1 MSGSITAEQFAADLN
16 LVAPAPAATPT
27 PVPQFAPYTT
37 GPADRW
43 DLIAWR
49 AYGDPT
55 QIAPIIAANPTVAI
69 SPVLPQGITVFCPL
83 ITPPAPAANTL
94 PWSP

>member
-1 MSGSITAEQFAADLN
+1 MSGSVMTPAEFAAAYGM
-16 LVAPAPAATPT
+16 VPAGTAAAPPT
-27 PVPQFAPYTT
+27 PQYLSYVT

-43 DLIAWR
+43 DTIAWR

-55 QIAPIIAANPTVAI
+55 QVSGLIMGNATVPI
-69 SPVLPQGITVFCPL
+69 SPVLPQGATIYCPL
-83 ITPPAPAANTL
+83 IAAPGSAAGTT

>member
-1 MSGSITAEQFAADLN
+1 MTPAAFAAAYN
-16 LVAPAPAATPT
+16 LAPASGTVQPASPSA
-27 PVPQFAPYTT
+27 VAYTT

-49 AYGDPT
+49 VYGDPT
-55 QIAPIIAANPTVAI
+55 QINAIIMANPTVAI
-69 SPVLPQGITVFCPL
+69 SPVLPQGVVLYCPL
-83 ITPPAPAANTL
+83 IRPAGPAANST

>member
-1 MSGSITAEQFAADLN
+1 MLTPAEFAASYGM
-16 LVAPAPAATPT
+16 VPAGTAAPAAS
-27 PVPQFAPYTT
+27 PQFLAYVTT
-37 GPADRW
+37 MDDRW

-55 QIAPIIAANPTVAI
+55 KISELVLANNTVAI
-69 SPVLPQGITVFCPL
+69 SPVLPQGIEIYCPL
-83 ITPPAPAANTL
+83 LAPPAPAAGST

>member
-16 LVAPAPAATPT
+16 LVAPAAAATPT
-27 PVPQFAPYTT
+27 AVPQFAPYTT

-83 ITPPAPAANTL
+83 IAAGGASGTGL

>member
-1 MSGSITAEQFAADLN
+1 MSGTVMTPAAFAAAYGM
-16 LVAPAPAATPT
+16 VPAGTAAGPATPQYLAY
-27 PVPQFAPYTT
+27 VT

-43 DLIAWR
+43 DTIAWR

-55 QIAPIIAANPTVAI
+55 LVSGLILTNATVPI
-69 SPVLPQGITVFCPL
+69 SPVLAQGITIYCPL
-83 ITPPAPAANTL
+83 IPAPVPAAGTT

>member
-1 MSGSITAEQFAADLN
+1 MTPAEFAQAYGMLPGGSTPP
-16 LVAPAPAATPT
+16 PAS
-27 PVPQFAPYTT
+27 PQYLEYVT

-43 DLIAWR
+43 DTIAWH

-55 QIAPIIAANPTVAI
+55 QVSGLILANPTVPI
-69 SPVLPQGITVFCPL
+69 SPVLPQGVTIFCPL
-83 ITPPAPAANTL
+83 IAAPAPPPNST